1 MRGRLS
7 LLILTGALLA
17 GCSSQGVVGAASSPA
32 GAGSHSGASSTSGA
46 PGSDAPTSGTSAS
59 GSAAPTGGGTVPGE
73 DATVIVGTGKVKVT
87 LYEDFRCPPCK
98 VVHDQLQPVLN
109 AKLAGG
115 QIQVEYHAVDM
126 VDHSTNGKGSLA
138 AANAASC
145 AFQAAKF
152 QPYREAL
159 FAAQP
164 ADENDDAF
172 ADPAKLIS
180 VAQTVQ
186 GLDSP
191 AFEACVRAQPFAGS
205 IENTYTTEFASNKMQ
220 GVPAVLINGTQW
232 PVPSSG
238 NLATAFT
245 QALAAAGA

>member
-7 LLILTGALLA
+7 LLILTGALAA
-17 GCSSQGVVGAASSPA
+17 GCTSQGTVGPA
-32 GAGSHSGASSTSGA
+32 PGAGSGPGAST
-46 PGSDAPTSGTSAS
+46 GSHSSATGAPTSGSSPSGTAS
-59 GSAAPTGGGTVPGE
+59 GSQTGGGSVPGE
-73 DATVIVGTGKVKVT
+73 DATVVVGTGKVKVT
-87 LYEDFRCPPCK
+87 IYEDYRCPPCK
-98 VVHDQLQPVLN
+98 AVHDQLQPVIN
-109 AKLAGG
+109 AKLAAAG
-115 QIQVEYHAVDM
+115 IQVEYHAVDL
-126 VDHSTNGKGSLA
+126 VDHSGSGGKGSLA

-164 ADENDDAF
+164 ADETVDAF

-180 VAQTVQ
+180 VAQTVP

-191 AFEACVRAQPFAGS
+191 TFEACVRTQPFAGS
-205 IENTYTTEFASNKMQ
+205 IENTYTAEFASNKMQ
-220 GVPAVLINGTQW
+220 GVPSVLINGTQW

-238 NLATAFT
+238 DLATAFK

>member
-1 MRGRLS
+1 M
-7 LLILTGALLA
+7 
-17 GCSSQGVVGAASSPA
+17 
-32 GAGSHSGASSTSGA
+32 
-46 PGSDAPTSGTSAS
+46 PTST
-59 GSAAPTGGGTVPGE
+59 PTGGGALPGE
-73 DATVIVGTGKVKVT
+73 DATVVVGTGKVRVT
-87 LYEDFRCPPCK
+87 LYEDYRCPPCK
-98 VVHDQLQPVLN
+98 AVHDQLQPVVN
-109 AKLAGG
+109 AKLAAGG
-115 QIQVEYHAVDM
+115 IQVEYHAVDL
-126 VDHSTNGKGSLA
+126 VDHTTGGKGSLA

-164 ADENDDAF
+164 DETDDAF

-180 VAQTVQ
+180 VAQSIP

-191 AFEACVRAQPFAGS
+191 TFEDCVRTQPFAGS
-205 IENTYTTEFASNKMQ
+205 IENTYTAQFASNKMP

-238 NLATAFT
+238 DLRTAFT